1 MDLGVFVL
9 MELSGGRA
17 VIQTIAQVMCV
28 VGFVGCG
35 NSGVFRLLIGFSR
48 SREVPEREQDRE
60 LGRENYAQRN
70 IFVIRSDWPALGCVV
85 SEWS

>member
-35 NSGVFRLLIGFSR
+35 NSGVFRLLIGFPR

-60 LGRENYAQRN
+60 LGRGELCTKEYFCYQ
-70 IFVIRSDWPALGCVV
+70 I
-85 SEWS
+85 